1 MLDKSAVSSKSRQP
15 IYFVYFAA
23 MATPLCLH
31 SSPIHQPKPST
42 PSTPSTPKLFPLSAP
57 FFLVNWSCT
66 SNNVRCPW
74 QAPGGTPLLSS
85 SLLFSSFQSQFFCSR
100 YLGKSNCF
108 YIICRF
114 YIPIAITTSTF
125 NALFFSLSFSFE
137 TVKIEY
143 PFFRPCLLR

>member
-15 IYFVYFAA
+15 IYFFYFAA

-31 SSPIHQPKPST
+31 SSPRHQPK

-57 FFLVNWSCT
+57 FFLVNWSYT

-74 QAPGGTPLLSS
+74 QAPGGKPLLSS

-143 PFFRPCLLR
+143 PFYRPCLLR

>member
-15 IYFVYFAA
+15 IYFFYFAA
-23 MATPLCLH
+23 MATPLGLH
-31 SSPIHQPKPST
+31 SSPRHQPKPST
-42 PSTPSTPKLFPLSAP
+42 PSTPKIDFFPLSAP
-57 FFLVNWSCT
+57 FFLVNWSYT

-74 QAPGGTPLLSS
+74 QAPGGKPLLSS

-137 TVKIEY
+137 TVKIDY
-143 PFFRPCLLR
+143 PFFRPCLLK

>member
-15 IYFVYFAA
+15 IYFFYFAA

-31 SSPIHQPKPST
+31 SSPRHQPKPST
-42 PSTPSTPKLFPLSAP
+42 PSTPKIDFFRCPRP
-57 FFLVNWSCT
+57 FFSSTGLTPAITSGARGKPLVASPSC
-66 SNNVRCPW
+66 
-74 QAPGGTPLLSS
+74 L
-85 SLLFSSFQSQFFCSR
+85 LLFSSFQSQFFCSR

-143 PFFRPCLLR
+143 HFFRPCLLK

>member
-31 SSPIHQPKPST
+31 SSPRHQPKPST

-57 FFLVNWSCT
+57 FFLVNWSYT

-74 QAPGGTPLLSS
+74 QAPPVFFS
-85 SLLFSSFQSQFFCSR
+85 SLLFISEPIFLLPPLRQIELFLYHLPILHTHCYYDIDFQCFVFQSLLLVRDSKNR
-100 YLGKSNCF
+100 V
-108 YIICRF
+108 
-114 YIPIAITTSTF
+114 
-125 NALFFSLSFSFE
+125 SL
-137 TVKIEY
+137 
-143 PFFRPCLLR
+143 FRPCLLK

>member
-1 MLDKSAVSSKSRQP
+1 
-15 IYFVYFAA
+15 

-31 SSPIHQPKPST
+31 SSPRHQPKPST
-42 PSTPSTPKLFPLSAP
+42 PSTPKIDFFPLSAP
-57 FFLVNWSCT
+57 FFLVNWSYT

-74 QAPGGTPLLSS
+74 QAPGGKPLLSS

-114 YIPIAITTSTF
+114 YISIAITTSTF
-125 NALFFSLSFSFE
+125 NALFFNLSFSFE

-143 PFFRPCLLR
+143 PFFRPCLLK